1 MFFMHFVTLCR
12 KCLKK
17 TISVVY
23 LTKCRSERMSGLIRN
38 LPASRDMRMLEVRAG
53 RAKLQIMRYFSWS
66 VVCTGSGSSQ
76 RITTS
81 VVEVLTRCL
90 CNSWKR
96 FLEACQNVG
105 LHVVATVCDMDTNVK
120 TMKLLGSTGVQP
132 FFQFQNQAIATIYDS
147 PHLKV
152 HPNLFLKYDVQ
163 VESKHLDSQLPVIA
177 KLEHVVNTYKQQK
190 HFLIRR
196 LCRLTPTWTMLL
208 SVPWK

>member
-1 MFFMHFVTLCR
+1 M
-12 KCLKK
+12 
-17 TISVVY
+17 
-23 LTKCRSERMSGLIRN
+23 TKCRSERMSGFFFRN

-53 RAKLQIMRYFSWS
+53 RVKLQIMLYFSWS

-76 RITTS
+76 RLTTS
-81 VVEVLTRCL
+81 VMEVLTRCL

-96 FLEACQNVG
+96 FLVACQNVG
-105 LHVVATVCDMDTNVK
+105 LHVVATVCDIDTNNVK

-132 FFQFQNQAIATIYDS
+132 FFQFQNQAIATIYDP

-163 VESKHLDSQLPVIA
+163 VESKHLARQLPVIA
-177 KLEHVVNTYKQQK
+177 KWEHTVNTYKQEK

-196 LCRLTPTWTMLL
+196 LCKLIPTWTMLL
-208 SVPWK
+208 SVPWKWAWLFKSWATQ